1 MARATSRVSL
11 SWHRGPHGLP
21 SLPLA
26 AILVA
31 AAAVS
36 LYSCFRVIEA
46 VLTGYYAFD
55 WENFIQAAARLD
67 RGTLYEFDYPY
78 TFRWSP
84 VAAWILGFVTLM
96 PVWAW
101 QALHIVVLP
110 LLRSWWLVVTCV
122 VSYPLWFDIQ
132 TGNIMI
138 FVAVAAVSAVRGNG
152 LATGLFLALTVL
164 VPRPL
169 MLPLAVWLLWRR
181 PAWRVPFA
189 LMFITHALVVVAS
202 GYGPEWI
209 AALLTVAPELASE
222 FNFGP
227 SAFIGVAWI
236 PFGLTLAIWFTCRG
250 RLGLASLAASPY
262 WLPYY
267 YLMLVVE
274 LAPLSAVRQ
283 SGQCCMLERCC
294 VEMRGDGE

>member
-1 MARATSRVSL
+1 MGVARATSRVSL
-11 SWHRGPHGLP
+11 SWHGGPHGLP

-26 AILVA
+26 AVLVVV
-31 AAAVS
+31 AAVS
-36 LYSCFRVIEA
+36 LYSCLPVIEA
-46 VLTGYYAFD
+46 VLTGYYSFD

-67 RGTLYEFDYPY
+67 QGTLYEFDYPY

-101 QALHIVVLP
+101 QVLHIAVLP
-110 LLRSWWLVVTCV
+110 FLRSWWLVVACL

-138 FVAVAAVSAVRGNG
+138 FVAIAALWAARGNG
-152 LATGLFLALTVL
+152 PATAVFLVLTVL

-169 MLPLAVWLLWRR
+169 MLPLAVWLLWQR
-181 PAWRVPFA
+181 PEWRVPFA
-189 LMFITHALVVVAS
+189 LIFIGHALVVVAS
-202 GYGPEWI
+202 GYGAEWI
-209 AALLTVAPELASE
+209 AALFTVAPELTSE

-227 SAFIGVAWI
+227 SSVIGLLWVPIGAVLAVW
-236 PFGLTLAIWFTCRG
+236 LTARG
-250 RLGLASLAASPY
+250 RLGLASLSISPY

-267 YLMLVVE
+267 FLMLLLE
-274 LAPLSAVRQ
+274 FRSAEVPSAIG
-283 SGQCCMLERCC
+283 SGARSPPA
-294 VEMRGDGE
+294 VATG

>member
-11 SWHRGPHGLP
+11 SWHGGPHGLP

-26 AILVA
+26 VVLVVVA
-31 AAAVS
+31 ATS

-55 WENFIQAAARLD
+55 WENFIRAAARLD
-67 RGTLYEFDYPY
+67 QGTLYEFDNPY
-78 TFRWSP
+78 AYRWSP
-84 VAAWILGFVTLM
+84 VAAWILGFLTLM

-101 QALHIVVLP
+101 QILHVAVLP
-110 LLRSWWLVVTCV
+110 LLRSWSLVGACL

-138 FVAVAAVSAVRGNG
+138 FVAVTAVWAARGNG
-152 LATGLFLALTVL
+152 PATGLFLALTVL

-169 MLPLAVWLLWRR
+169 MLPLAVWLLWQQ

-189 LMFITHALVVVAS
+189 LILVGHALVVAAS
-202 GYGPEWI
+202 GYGTEWI
-209 AALLTVAPELASE
+209 AALLTVGPELTSD

-227 SAFIGVAWI
+227 SALIGAAWI
-236 PFGLTLAIWFTCRG
+236 PIGAGLAAWLTWRG
-250 RLGLASLAASPY
+250 RLGLASLSISPY

-267 YLMLVVE
+267 FLMLLLEFRTTGV
-274 LAPLSAVRQ
+274 PSATRTGT
-283 SGQCCMLERCC
+283 SSRSAIATGSRTL
-294 VEMRGDGE
+294 